1 MTSWCRTILINVT
14 MVSVALAPL
23 TGFAEPAALPPLS
36 LSVLLEEARKANP
49 EIRAA
54 RARWDAAQQRVP
66 LATGLPAPR
75 IGIELEEIPRG
86 TLKVDQA
93 TTIFS
98 LLQTLPFP
106 GKLSL
111 RHRVAL
117 KEAQEAAAM
126 FKQTEWEVLT
136 QVKAA
141 YNDLFLLD
149 RQREIAEE
157 RTRWARPSAAAAR
170 ARYATGAAPQRD
182 ALQAEAELLTLAN
195 DLAVLHHRRDAAA
208 AHLNHLLDREGH
220 AATAAPGPIPL
231 APVPGDPETL
241 MAQALTQQPAL
252 LAAQFAAER
261 AEAAWRLSKRELWP
275 DFETML
281 ALRNPA
287 MGPIGP
293 WDLSLALALPFWFWT
308 KQRYGVKVAVA
319 DQASAAA
326 AYQAMRR
333 GVERQIHEHWH
344 EASAAYGSA
353 ALAQDRL
360 IPLARQAVASAMA
373 AYEGGRGSFADMT
386 AALQALAQRQDD
398 YYRQVV
404 SVEQHVAMLEQ
415 AVGVSLR
422 GGQS

>member
-136 QVKAA
+136 
-141 YNDLFLLD
+141 
-149 RQREIAEE
+149 
-157 RTRWARPSAAAAR
+157 
-170 ARYATGAAPQRD
+170 
-182 ALQAEAELLTLAN
+182 
-195 DLAVLHHRRDAAA
+195 
-208 AHLNHLLDREGH
+208 NHSG
-220 AATAAPGPIPL
+220 
-231 APVPGDPETL
+231 
-241 MAQALTQQPAL
+241 
-252 LAAQFAAER
+252 
-261 AEAAWRLSKRELWP
+261 
-275 DFETML
+275 
-281 ALRNPA
+281 
-287 MGPIGP
+287 
-293 WDLSLALALPFWFWT
+293 
-308 KQRYGVKVAVA
+308 
-319 DQASAAA
+319 
-326 AYQAMRR
+326 
-333 GVERQIHEHWH
+333 
-344 EASAAYGSA
+344 
-353 ALAQDRL
+353 
-360 IPLARQAVASAMA
+360 
-373 AYEGGRGSFADMT
+373 
-386 AALQALAQRQDD
+386 
-398 YYRQVV
+398 
-404 SVEQHVAMLEQ
+404 
-415 AVGVSLR
+415 
-422 GGQS
+422 